1 MATPTAIGKHMRPI
15 MLSRKLLPS
24 SHPRC
29 YRPEGC
35 KEEETL
41 DRADYREFLDLA
53 QTLDPY
59 GVGDP
64 ATGNFVYGN
73 GVDECQR
80 QHHEPQT
87 VCGPRAK
94 DGEGVGP
101 ASGGHHIGGV
111 AATSSEDSRHHESD
125 GG

>member
-53 QTLDPY
+53 QALDPY

-73 GVDECQR
+73 GVDECPWENEPKCTDPSEHGDREPATRQQPPVGEEQGQVDKRQR
-80 QHHEPQT
+80 
-87 VCGPRAK
+87 
-94 DGEGVGP
+94 
-101 ASGGHHIGGV
+101 
-111 AATSSEDSRHHESD
+111 
-125 GG
+125 